1 MIACNDL
8 RPGTRFLLDGA
19 VYQVIEYQ
27 HHKPGKG
34 GAMVRTKLKNLKT
47 GATVD
52 RTFRPEEKFPLAE
65 IEERKLQFLYRQGE
79 AFHFMDTSNYEQLS
93 LPSSQLGSA
102 PNYLKEGAI
111 ISIQFHHQEPVEVLL
126 PIFVELQVTKSD
138 PGIRGDTASGGSKPA
153 TLETGM
159 VIQVPLFIEEGDI
172 VKVDTRTGSYSER
185 G

>member
-1 MIACNDL
+1 
-8 RPGTRFLLDGA
+8 
-19 VYQVIEYQ
+19 
-27 HHKPGKG
+27 
-34 GAMVRTKLKNLKT
+34 MVRTKLKNLKT

>member
-1 MIACNDL
+1 
-8 RPGTRFLLDGA
+8 LLDGA

-79 AFHFMDTSNYEQLS
+79 AFHFMDASNYEQLS

-102 PNYLKEGAI
+102 PNYLTEGAF

-126 PIFVELQVTKSD
+126 PIFVELQVTNSD

-172 VKVDTRTGSYSER
+172 LKVDTRTGSYSER

>member
-1 MIACNDL
+1 
-8 RPGTRFLLDGA
+8 
-19 VYQVIEYQ
+19 
-27 HHKPGKG
+27 
-34 GAMVRTKLKNLKT
+34 MVRTKLRNLKT

>member
-1 MIACNDL
+1 
-8 RPGTRFLLDGA
+8 LLDGA

-172 VKVDTRTGSYSER
+172 VKVDARTGSYSER

>member
-1 MIACNDL
+1 
-8 RPGTRFLLDGA
+8 LLDGA

-34 GAMVRTKLKNLKT
+34 GAMVRTKLRNLKT

>member
-1 MIACNDL
+1 LIACNDL

-34 GAMVRTKLKNLKT
+34 GAMVRTKLRNLKT

-102 PNYLKEGAI
+102 PNYLKEGVI

>member
-34 GAMVRTKLKNLKT
+34 GAMVRTKLRNLKT

-102 PNYLKEGAI
+102 PNYLKEGVI

>member
-34 GAMVRTKLKNLKT
+34 GAMVRTKLRNLKT

>member
-1 MIACNDL
+1 
-8 RPGTRFLLDGA
+8 LLDGA

>member
-1 MIACNDL
+1 LIACNDL
-8 RPGTRFLLDGA
+8 RPGTRFLLDGS

-34 GAMVRTKLKNLKT
+34 GAMVRTKLRNLKT

-52 RTFRPEEKFPLAE
+52 RTFRAEEKFPLAE

>member
-1 MIACNDL
+1 LIACNDL

-34 GAMVRTKLKNLKT
+34 GAMVRTKLRNLKT

>member
-172 VKVDTRTGSYSER
+172 VKVDTRTSSYSER